1 MVKSFR
7 EFATSA
13 FFIVRDASTER
24 SRRSGVVERLCC
36 VGFFAVYHNL
46 TDTDTRREHN
56 VIWAIMS
63 PESHGNVDSN
73 ARFDGP
79 CVGTRRFTDRKRSVV
94 NEGML
99 PSRMVRKS

>member
-1 MVKSFR
+1 M
-7 EFATSA
+7 SA

-24 SRRSGVVERLCC
+24 SRHSGVVERLYC
-36 VGFFAVYHNL
+36 VGLFTVYHSATATETL
-46 TDTDTRREHN
+46 REHD

-79 CVGTRRFTDRKRSVV
+79 CVKTRRFTDWK
-94 NEGML
+94 
-99 PSRMVRKS
+99 

>member
-1 MVKSFR
+1 MVKSFK
-7 EFATSA
+7 EFAVSA

-24 SRRSGVVERLCC
+24 SRCSGVVERLCC
-36 VGFFAVYHNL
+36 VGFFAVYHNAAY
-46 TDTDTRREHN
+46 TDTRREHD
-56 VIWAIMS
+56 VIWAILS

-79 CVGTRRFTDRKRSVV
+79 CVRTRRFTDWKRSVV

-99 PSRMVRKS
+99 PSRMVRKC